1 MLFFFIFLNR
11 VTSSYFDKIIPL
23 ENDKSILYSDYEVV
37 VVCNSISG
45 RSVRTVF
52 ETNKFACRR

>member
-1 MLFFFIFLNR
+1 MTDVFFFFNR
-11 VTSSYFDKIIPL
+11 VTNSYFDKRIPL

-37 VVCNSISG
+37 VVCNNILG

>member
-1 MLFFFIFLNR
+1 MFFFFNR
-11 VTSSYFDKIIPL
+11 EKNSYFDKRNPL
-23 ENDKSILYSDYEVV
+23 ENDKSIIYSDYEVI